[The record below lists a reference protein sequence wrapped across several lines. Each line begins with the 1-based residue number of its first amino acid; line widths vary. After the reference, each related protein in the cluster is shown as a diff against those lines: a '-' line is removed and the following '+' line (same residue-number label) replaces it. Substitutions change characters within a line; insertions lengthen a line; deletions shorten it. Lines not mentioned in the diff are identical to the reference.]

1 MNEKDNLNLIKESKE
16 LTQEQTDV
24 ITGTLLG
31 DSYIRKNPAKSRAY
45 ISFCQGI
52 NNTDYLFSLFK
63 ILQSFCNMTEPS
75 KSENFDKRYNK
86 IRYAYYFCTTLQVTL
101 LPFANLFL
109 SETLNDAGNP
119 TKIIPTC
126 IGELLTP
133 RALAY

>member
-1 MNEKDNLNLIKESKE
+1 MTEKDNLNLIKESKE

-31 DSYIRKNPAKSRAY
+31 DSSIKRNNAKSSASLSY
-45 ISFCQGI
+45 GQGH
-52 NNTDYLFSLFK
+52 NNKEYLFSLYQK
-63 ILQSFCNMTEPS
+63 LKNFC
-75 KSENFDKRYNK
+75 KSEPRFYEGFDKRYNK
-86 IRYAYYFCTTLQVTL
+86 ARFAYFFNTTLSTTL

-109 SETLNDAGNP
+109 SETLNAAGNP
-119 TKIIPTC
+119 TKIIPLC

>member
-31 DSYIRKNPAKSRAY
+31 DSSIKRNNAKSSASLSY
-45 ISFCQGI
+45 GQGH
-52 NNTDYLFSLFK
+52 NNKEYLFSLYHK
-63 ILQSFCNMTEPS
+63 LKKFCSMPKPRFYEG
-75 KSENFDKRYNK
+75 FDKRYNK
-86 IRYAYYFCTTLQVTL
+86 ARFAYFFSTTLQETL

-109 SETLNDAGNP
+109 SETLNAAGNP
-119 TKIIPTC
+119 TKIIPNC